1 MDKYREVF
9 YKEIPITDKKS
20 INVSVSE
27 RLSDGSKL
35 VDIRQFILY
44 HDHTQVDDGIK
55 RPTQRGIKFRSEHI
69 PDIIAGLADVYLNE
83 CGVSPT
89 ELFTGILKEC
99 HL

>member
-1 MDKYREVF
+1 MEKYKEEF
-9 YKEIPITDKKS
+9 YREIPITDKKS

-55 RPTQRGIKFRSEHI
+55 RPTQRGIKFRVEHI
-69 PDIIAGLADVYLNE
+69 PDIISGLAKIYQKE
-83 CGVSPT
+83 CEVPPI
-89 ELFTGILKEC
+89 ELFTSVLQDC
-99 HL
+99 R